1 MKHEKR
7 GEIMGVY
14 QFRANLINGEEKSLA
29 DYQGKVLLIV
39 NTATKCGFAD
49 QLKEL
54 QRLYETYKDDG
65 FYVLGFPCN
74 QFKNQ
79 EPGSNQDT
87 EETCTMDFGVTFLLF
102 EKIDV
107 KGDHAH
113 PLFKYLTEEKKGII
127 TSGIKWN
134 FTKFLINKN
143 GQVTKRYA
151 PTTSPKQ
158 IEQDITLLLK

>member
-54 QRLYETYKDDG
+54 LDYMKHIRMTVFMCLVFRVINLRIKSQGAIKIRKKLVPWT
-65 FYVLGFPCN
+65 LG
-74 QFKNQ
+74 
-79 EPGSNQDT
+79 
-87 EETCTMDFGVTFLLF
+87 LLF
-102 EKIDV
+102 
-107 KGDHAH
+107 H
-113 PLFKYLTEEKKGII
+113 YL
-127 TSGIKWN
+127 
-134 FTKFLINKN
+134 
-143 GQVTKRYA
+143 KR
-151 PTTSPKQ
+151 
-158 IEQDITLLLK
+158 LM

>member
-1 MKHEKR
+1 
-7 GEIMGVY
+7 
-14 QFRANLINGEEKSLA
+14 
-29 DYQGKVLLIV
+29 
-39 NTATKCGFAD
+39 
-49 QLKEL
+49 
-54 QRLYETYKDDG
+54 ETYKDDG
-65 FYVLGFPCN
+65 FYVLGFPSN

-102 EKIDV
+102 EMIDV
-107 KGDHAH
+107 KVDHAH
-113 PLFKYLTEEKKGII
+113 PLFKYLTEEKMGRI
-127 TSGIKWN
+127 TSGIRCK
-134 FTKFLINKN
+134 FTKYLIKQN

>member
-1 MKHEKR
+1 
-7 GEIMGVY
+7 
-14 QFRANLINGEEKSLA
+14 S
-29 DYQGKVLLIV
+29 
-39 NTATKCGFAD
+39 GFAD
-49 QLKEL
+49 QLKEV
-54 QRLYETYKDDG
+54 QRLYERYKDEG
-65 FYVLGFPCN
+65 VYVLEFQSN

-79 EPGSNQDT
+79 EQGSNQDK
-87 EETCTMDFGVTFLLF
+87 EETCTMHYGVTFRLD

-107 KGDHAH
+107 KCDHH
-113 PLFKYLTEEKKGII
+113 HQLYNYITEEKNSII